1 MNMAKIKSKWKK
13 RFKNLVKKI
22 KNFNRSFIKKIH
34 SIIKRSKKPVK
45 VATISNNNISSNNS
59 IFQPILIGIILL
71 VLIISNMCTYVVVN
85 RIMSDNI
92 IVMKQYYDGKINHT
106 EKEIQQIY
114 KKLEKQSKNIANNKA
129 AKKHITNSSFKI
141 YGAKVYKGMVVHTID
156 KCKNFV
162 FRTSNGI
169 ITLTESQ
176 YKKALCKYIIKY
188 NPEKNPEYV
197 NRVADGFIKLTRYFG
212 ENKNFVLY
220 YVALCGVESGYKS
233 NVVSCCG
240 AQGIPQVMWSV
251 WHGTAEKNW
260 NINKAQFH
268 NSIFNQLYVGMK
280 IYEIQYKKYRNNIR
294 LAHNAYSGGTPGYHV
309 KVVRRY
315 NELLSVMQ
323 SV

>member
-1 MNMAKIKSKWKK
+1 MNMANRRKINWKK
-13 RFKNLVKKI
+13 KCENLVKKVKKYS
-22 KNFNRSFIKKIH
+22 KNACKSLKKYSKKI
-34 SIIKRSKKPVK
+34 
-45 VATISNNNISSNNS
+45 NSSV
-59 IFQPILIGIILL
+59 ILIIVFIILL
-71 VLIISNMCTYVVVN
+71 TVSNICTYMVVN
-85 RIMSDNI
+85 KVMSDNI
-92 IVMKQYYDGKINHT
+92 VSMKQYYDSKIDHT
-106 EKEIQQIY
+106 EKEIKQIY
-114 KKLEKQSKNIANNKA
+114 KKLEIQSKNIEKNKNTI
-129 AKKHITNSSFKI
+129 KKNKVVKKPVVDHNFRVF
-141 YGAKVYKGMVVHTID
+141 GAKVYKGMAVHTID

-162 FRTSNGI
+162 FKTSNGV
-169 ITLTESQ
+169 ITLTEKQ

-260 NINKAQFH
+260 NINKNQFN

-315 NELLSVMQ
+315 NELLCVMQ

>member
-1 MNMAKIKSKWKK
+1 MNMANRRKINWKK
-13 RFKNLVKKI
+13 KCENLVKKVKKYS
-22 KNFNRSFIKKIH
+22 KNAYKSLKKYSKKI
-34 SIIKRSKKPVK
+34 
-45 VATISNNNISSNNS
+45 NSSV
-59 IFQPILIGIILL
+59 ILIIVFIILL
-71 VLIISNMCTYVVVN
+71 TVSNMCTYMVVN
-85 RIMSDNI
+85 KVMSDNI
-92 IVMKQYYDGKINHT
+92 ISMKQYYDSKIDHT
-106 EKEIQQIY
+106 EKEIKQIY
-114 KKLEKQSKNIANNKA
+114 KKLEIQSKSIEKNKNTI
-129 AKKHITNSSFKI
+129 KKNKVVKKPVVDHNFRVF
-141 YGAKVYKGMVVHTID
+141 GAKVYKGMAVHTID

-162 FRTSNGI
+162 FKTSNGI

-251 WHGTAEKNW
+251 WHDTAEKNW
-260 NINKAQFH
+260 NINKNQFN

-315 NELLSVMQ
+315 NELLSVMK